1 MATTD
6 GRILAQKKWIS
17 KSLSFRSRLIFVKQ
31 VYKKYN
37 SFAGLR
43 IKKKYDVNVFLTI
56 LKQILNDKKNLVN
69 LNQYYTEIID
79 YVKEDLFSK
88 GSQERPRFSLR
99 PNVVKEIESINQNEI
114 PSYLIHRYRYEIY
127 PKLRISDNFPPYLQ
141 IEPTSICNYR
151 CVFCYQTDN
160 KFNKRSTGYMGHMK
174 LATFKLIMDQAE
186 GNIEFIS
193 LASRG
198 EPLLC
203 PDFKK
208 MLEYTRG
215 KFINLKIN
223 TNASLLDEEM
233 SHAILKSGVKTIVF
247 SVDAAESSLY
257 SKLRVNG
264 KLDKVVS
271 NIKKFQEIKKKN
283 YSNSKIITRVAGVK
297 VNKQQNLEDMEK
309 YWSDMVDQVAF
320 VDYMP
325 WENVYESK
333 YSNIQTPCSDL
344 WRRMFIW
351 WNGKVNPCD
360 VDYKSELS
368 VGNIKDNTISNLWK
382 SGKYKELRKQ
392 HEAKFRKNVSPCN
405 RCVLV

>member
-1 MATTD
+1 
-6 GRILAQKKWIS
+6 
-17 KSLSFRSRLIFVKQ
+17 
-31 VYKKYN
+31 
-37 SFAGLR
+37 
-43 IKKKYDVNVFLTI
+43 
-56 LKQILNDKKNLVN
+56 
-69 LNQYYTEIID
+69 
-79 YVKEDLFSK
+79 
-88 GSQERPRFSLR
+88 
-99 PNVVKEIESINQNEI
+99 
-114 PSYLIHRYRYEIY
+114 
-127 PKLRISDNFPPYLQ
+127 
-141 IEPTSICNYR
+141 
-151 CVFCYQTDN
+151 
-160 KFNKRSTGYMGHMK
+160 
-174 LATFKLIMDQAE
+174 
-186 GNIEFIS
+186 
-193 LASRG
+193 
-198 EPLLC
+198 
-203 PDFKK
+203 

-215 KFINLKIN
+215 KFLNLKIN

-247 SVDAAESSLY
+247 SADAAESSLY